1 VTVDKSQLPQL
12 FRYIA
17 IGLLAFPLSA
27 NAVVD
32 SLVQR
37 ALALE
42 GQGQAPEAFELL
54 DVQEVARAGD
64 PDFDLALAIVA
75 NQTEHYTRAIFA
87 LERVLLMQPQNA
99 RAHAELGRAYFAVG
113 DNAGAKRH
121 LNLAKTHGAP
131 IEAAKTIDQLLQS
144 VERVEVDSQSAWR
157 GFADIGFGYD
167 SNAGS
172 APPASKGTGFAPLET
187 AYSAL
192 TIGLSGRAVLAPR
205 WSLIGTASVNAR
217 INEARAVAFDSNQMD
232 ISVGPSY
239 HVDRSDFAV
248 VGLAG
253 TADVNGVLV
262 RTTGGL
268 MADWT
273 YRMDAFRQ
281 FNTYYQSTRLT
292 YPTGTYRNVDRNVVG
307 ASYGHQFK
315 DGLTVFGGLYAADE
329 TSVSRV
335 PSSGH
340 EAYGGRIGVQKP
352 LGAAL
357 AVFATLTYEDRDYK
371 QTTRSEQQHGLTL
384 GASRV
389 VARVWRLT
397 PQWSYTRNVSNNVY
411 NDYEKQVLSVSIRRE
426 F

>member
-1 VTVDKSQLPQL
+1 M
-12 FRYIA
+12 
-17 IGLLAFPLSA
+17 LAH
-27 NAVVD
+27 AVVD
-32 SLVQR
+32 TLVQK

-42 GQGQAPEAFELL
+42 ASGKVADAFFLL
-54 DVQEVARAGD
+54 DAQETARAGD

-87 LERVLLMQPQNA
+87 LERVLLLQPQNA
-99 RAHAELGRAYFAVG
+99 RAHAELGRAYFSVG

-121 LNLAKTHGAP
+121 LNLAKTNGAP
-131 IEAAKTIDQLLQS
+131 IEAARTIDQLLQS
-144 VERVEVDSQSAWR
+144 VERVEADSQSAWR
-157 GFADIGFGYD
+157 GFADFGFGYD
-167 SNAGS
+167 SNPGS

-187 AYSAL
+187 AYSSVTL
-192 TIGLSGRAVLAPR
+192 GLSGRAVLAPR

-217 INEARAVAFDSNQMD
+217 INETKAVAFDSNQMD

-253 TADVNGVLV
+253 SADVNGVLV
-262 RTTGGL
+262 RTTGGV

-273 YRMDAFRQ
+273 YRLDAFRQ
-281 FNTYYQSTRLT
+281 LNTYYQTTRII

-307 ASYGHQFK
+307 GSYGHQFK
-315 DGLTVFGGLYAADE
+315 DGLAIFGGLYVAEE

-340 EAYGGRIGVQKP
+340 DAFGGRIGVQKP
-352 LGAAL
+352 FDATLAL
-357 AVFATLTYEDRDYK
+357 FATLTYEDRDYK
-371 QTTRSEQQHGLTL
+371 QTTRSEQQHGLNL
-384 GASRV
+384 GVSRV

-411 NDYEKQVLSVSIRRE
+411 NDYEKQVLSVSVRRE